1 MVLIILII
9 INMILI
15 SCFLFNKIRN
25 LVIVAKKNYREI
37 YKNIKRDV
45 KLNEKSKKLFKINL
59 ILIIIFFTYIVIGII
74 VLMLALLMSVF
85 TMFGSAKSEAG
96 GDTTFYD
103 MLMKFSNAYI
113 DSIVYFIHYISI
125 TLSMIFVRGNYIEL
139 EVYEKLKNI

>member
-85 TMFGSAKSEAG
+85 TMFGSAYSEAG